1 MALEFSPG
9 GRGILLIGAL
19 ALALLIWMQTSGSW
33 VTLGLLLVG
42 VGIVTLLLW
51 GAGTRI
57 VRRVAGVR

>member
-33 VTLGLLLVG
+33 VTLSLLLVA

>member
-1 MALEFSPG
+1 MAIELSPG

-33 VTLGLLLVG
+33 VTLGLLLVA